1 MKLQEIPPGY
11 ISQKEIQAAQR
22 YYRTGRNVIVHTY
35 KAQGIDS
42 MGHTGEAHRGKNEEA
57 ARKLARYRVGEDQHM
72 GKSMTAD
79 EIELRRGYVRNM
91 LRNVPGWKDL
101 TDEQL
106 DRVRIY
112 RTGEDWYVEDA
123 DFYEY
128 RF

>member
-1 MKLQEIPPGY
+1 M
-11 ISQKEIQAAQR
+11 
-22 YYRTGRNVIVHTY
+22 
-35 KAQGIDS
+35 
-42 MGHTGEAHRGKNEEA
+42 NEEA
-57 ARKLARYRVGEDQHM
+57 ARKLARYRVGEDLHL

>member
-1 MKLQEIPPGY
+1 
-11 ISQKEIQAAQR
+11 
-22 YYRTGRNVIVHTY
+22 
-35 KAQGIDS
+35 
-42 MGHTGEAHRGKNEEA
+42 
-57 ARKLARYRVGEDQHM
+57 
-72 GKSMTAD
+72 MTAD
-79 EIELRRGYVRNM
+79 EIKLRRGYVRNM

>member
-1 MKLQEIPPGY
+1 MKKRQE
-11 ISQKEIQAAQR
+11 SW
-22 YYRTGRNVIVHTY
+22 
-35 KAQGIDS
+35 QGIVWEKTNTWES
-42 MGHTGEAHRGKNEEA
+42 PW
-57 ARKLARYRVGEDQHM
+57 
-72 GKSMTAD
+72 TAD